1 MNKLESL
8 HKAVSTF
15 DVKTIINEVL
25 KISEIQQALIDI
37 IQTRLYDKG
46 TTAEGEKL
54 RTDHGKSSW
63 HGGKYGF
70 YCKNTEVIK
79 QRHKSPKQP
88 IDRVTL
94 KDTGEFYES
103 FKTTFKTDLDVSAD
117 FRDIY
122 LNFQDS
128 FNSENEFE
136 QAILDISDE
145 EKEILFD
152 KMWPIIEEK
161 TLQWLAIA

>member
-8 HKAVSTF
+8 YNSVNTF
-15 DVKTIINEVL
+15 DVKIIINEVL
-25 KISEIQQALIDI
+25 KLSEIQSELVKI

-54 RTDHGKSSW
+54 RTDFAKSSNKRLK
-63 HGGKYGF
+63 GDLGF
-70 YCKNTEVIK
+70 YSKNTERIK
-79 QRHKSPKQP
+79 KGKGQP
-88 IDRVTL
+88 IDKVTL

-122 LNFQDS
+122 DNFQDS
-128 FNSENEFE
+128 FSSEKNFE
-136 QAILDISDE
+136 EAILDISDE

-152 KMWPIIEEK
+152 KMWPYIEKK
-161 TLQWLAIA
+161 TIQWLAIA

>member
-1 MNKLESL
+1 MNTLESL

-15 DVKTIINEVL
+15 DVKAIINEVL
-25 KISEIQQALIDI
+25 KLNDIQSELIRI
-37 IQTRLYDKG
+37 IQTRLYEKG

-54 RTDHGKSSW
+54 RTDFAKSSNKRLK
-63 HGGKYGF
+63 GEKGF
-70 YCKNTEVIK
+70 YSKNTERIK
-79 QRHKSPKQP
+79 KGKGQT

>member
-8 HKAVSTF
+8 YNSVNTF

-25 KISEIQQALIDI
+25 KLSEIQSELVKI
-37 IQTRLYDKG
+37 IQVRLYDKG

-54 RTDHGKSSW
+54 RTDFAKSNNKKLK
-63 HGGKYGF
+63 GNLGF
-70 YCKNTEVIK
+70 YSKNTESIK
-79 QRHKSPKQP
+79 KGKDQP
-88 IDRVTL
+88 IDKVTL

-122 LNFQDS
+122 DNFQDS
-128 FNSENEFE
+128 FNSEKNFE
-136 QAILDISDE
+136 EAILDISDE

-152 KMWPIIEEK
+152 KMWPYIEQK
-161 TLQWLAIA
+161 TKQWLAIA

>member
-15 DVKTIINEVL
+15 DVKTIINDVL
-25 KISEIQQALIDI
+25 KLSEIQQALIDI

-54 RTDHGKSSW
+54 GTDFAKSSNKRLK
-63 HGGKYGF
+63 GNKGF
-70 YCKNTEVIK
+70 YSKNTESIK
-79 QRHKSPKQP
+79 KGKSQP

-122 LNFQDS
+122 DNFQDS
-128 FNSENEFE
+128 FNSEKDFE
-136 QAILDISDE
+136 EAILDISDD

-152 KMWPIIEEK
+152 KMWPYIEEK
-161 TLQWLAIA
+161 TIQWLVTA

>member
-8 HKAVSTF
+8 YNAVKTF
-15 DVKTIINEVL
+15 NIKTIINEVL
-25 KISEIQQALIDI
+25 KHDDIHKYLIELV
-37 IQTRLYDKG
+37 QKRLYEKG

-63 HGGKYGF
+63 HGGELGF
-70 YCKNTEVIK
+70 YCKNTEKIK
-79 QRHKSPKQP
+79 KRKSPKQP

-94 KDTGEFYES
+94 KDTGEFYDS
-103 FKTTFKTDLDVSAD
+103 FKTTFKNDLELSAD

-122 LNFQDS
+122 DNFQDS
-128 FNSENEFE
+128 FNSEKDFE
-136 QAILDISDE
+136 EAILDISDD

-152 KMWPIIEEK
+152 KMWPYIEEK
-161 TLQWLAIA
+161 TIQWLVTA

>member
-8 HKAVSTF
+8 HNAVSTF

-25 KISEIQQALIDI
+25 KLNDIQSELVRI
-37 IQTRLYDKG
+37 IQTRLYEKG

-63 HGGKYGF
+63 HGGELGF
-70 YCKNTEVIK
+70 YCRNTEKIK
-79 QRHKSPKQP
+79 KRKSPKQP

-103 FKTTFKTDLDVSAD
+103 FKTTFKTDLDISAD

-128 FNSENEFE
+128 FNSEKDFE

-145 EKEILFD
+145 EKELLFD
-152 KMWPIIEEK
+152 KMWPYIEQK

>member
-8 HKAVSTF
+8 YNSVNTF
-15 DVKTIINEVL
+15 NAKTIINEVL
-25 KISEIQQALIDI
+25 KLSEIQSELVKI

-54 RTDHGKSSW
+54 RTDFAKSSNKRLK
-63 HGGKYGF
+63 GEKGAYS
-70 YCKNTEVIK
+70 KNTEIRK
-79 QRHKSPKQP
+79 RKDGLPDDH
-88 IDRVTL
+88 VTL
-94 KDTGEFYES
+94 FQEGKFYKS

-122 LNFQDS
+122 DNFQDS
-128 FNSENEFE
+128 FSSEKDFE
-136 QAILDISDE
+136 KAILDISDE

-152 KMWPIIEEK
+152 KMWPYIEQK

>member
-8 HKAVSTF
+8 HNAVSTF

-25 KISEIQQALIDI
+25 KLNEIQQALIDI
-37 IQTRLYDKG
+37 IQTRLYEKG

-54 RTDHGKSSW
+54 RTDFAKSSNKRLK
-63 HGGKYGF
+63 GEKGF
-70 YCKNTEVIK
+70 YSKNTERIK
-79 QRHKSPKQP
+79 KGKGQT

-152 KMWPIIEEK
+152 KMWPYIEQK